1 MTSQGRALSDWLD
14 GYMEYTEDS
23 EPPKMFHLWT
33 AISTIA
39 SAMQRKCYLRWGTLT
54 FYPNMYIVLVAPSGK
69 CRKGTAMD
77 PARDLLNTLA
87 LPLAAEATTRE
98 ALIRALREANSTN
111 FDPNTGDQHFHSSLS
126 IHSKELTVFLGYD
139 NQQLMMDLTDWFDCH
154 NRWTYRTKTQGD
166 DDIIG
171 VWVNLIGATT
181 PELIQT
187 ALPPDAIGGGLTS
200 RIIFVYESRKYKTAI
215 YPTPGDHDLYKGIIS
230 DLERIHLM
238 AGQFKVT
245 DEFVDIW
252 TEWYPAQEM
261 DPPNLGPNLSGY
273 LERRPTH
280 VMKLSMIVSASRS
293 SELLITG
300 DDINKAIKILH
311 ATERRMPQV
320 FSGVGKSQIISILPR
335 IMSYIAE
342 LKTVTKPKLMERFL
356 ADIDDFM
363 LDRVLKT
370 LQTMRYIKIVEQV
383 GKPTEIHY
391 TGEEAKSIL
400 GGKNNDDDA
409 GGNLKPTDSGREDN
423 TAGCGTHQH
432 QS

>member
-1 MTSQGRALSDWLD
+1 MTSQDRALSNWIDS
-14 GYMEYTEDS
+14 YMEYTEDS

-39 SAMQRKCYLRWGTLT
+39 SAMQRKCYLNWGTLT

-77 PARDLLNTLA
+77 PARELLNTLA

-98 ALIRALREANSTN
+98 ALIRALREANATN
-111 FDPNTGDQHFHSSLS
+111 FDPNSGDQHFHSSLT

-139 NQQLMMDLTDWFDCH
+139 NKQLMMDLTDWFDCH

-171 VWVNLIGATT
+171 IWVNLIGATT
-181 PELIQT
+181 PDLIQT

-200 RIIFVYESRKYKTAI
+200 RIIFVYESRKYKTVI
-215 YPTPGDHDLYKGIIS
+215 YPKPGDEELYKGIVS

-245 DEFVDIW
+245 DEFIDVW
-252 TEWYPAQEM
+252 SHWYPEQELN
-261 DPPNLGPNLSGY
+261 PPQLGSNLSGY

-280 VMKLSMIVSASRS
+280 VMKLSMILSAARS
-293 SELLITG
+293 SELVITKE
-300 DDINKAIKILH
+300 DIEKAIRILH

-356 ADIDDFM
+356 SDIDDFM

-370 LQTMRYIKIVEQV
+370 LQTMKYIKIIENV
-383 GKPTEIHY
+383 GKPTEIQY
-391 TGEEAKSIL
+391 TGEEAKTIL
-400 GGKNNDDDA
+400 GGKNNDEC
-409 GGNLKPTDSGREDN
+409 GGDFKPTNESREDN
-423 TAGCGTHQH
+423 TERSERA
-432 QS
+432 

>member
-1 MTSQGRALSDWLD
+1 MASQERALEDWLD

-87 LPLAAEATTRE
+87 LPLAAESTTRE

-126 IHSKELTVFLGYD
+126 IHAKELTVFLGYD
-139 NQQLMMDLTDWFDCH
+139 NHQLMMDLTDWFDCH

-181 PELIQT
+181 PELIQN
-187 ALPPDAIGGGLTS
+187 ALPPDAVGGGLTS
-200 RIIFVYESRKYKTAI
+200 RIVFVYESRKYKTAI
-215 YPTPGDHDLYKGIIS
+215 YPTPGDQNLYKGILS
-230 DLERIHLM
+230 DLERVHLM

-245 DEFVDIW
+245 DDFVDVW
-252 TEWYPAQEM
+252 SEWYPAQEM
-261 DPPNLGPNLSGY
+261 EPPNLGPNLSGY

-280 VMKLSMIVSASRS
+280 IMKLSMIISASRS

-300 DDINKAIKILH
+300 DDINKAINVLH
-311 ATERRMPQV
+311 ATEKRMPQV

-342 LKTVTKPKLMERFL
+342 LKTVTKPKLMERFI

-370 LQTMRYIKIVEQV
+370 LQTMKYIQIVEHV

-391 TGEEAKSIL
+391 TGEEAKSII
-400 GGKNNDDDA
+400 GE
-409 GGNLKPTDSGREDN
+409 EDN
-423 TAGCGTHQH
+423 DT
-432 QS
+432 

>member
-1 MTSQGRALSDWLD
+1 MTSQGRALPDWLD
-14 GYMEYTEDS
+14 AYMEYTEDS

-33 AISTIA
+33 AISTVA
-39 SAMQRKCYLRWGTLT
+39 SALQRKCYLRWGTLT

-77 PARDLLNTLA
+77 PARDLLDALA
-87 LPLAAEATTRE
+87 MPLAAEATTRE
-98 ALIRALREANSTN
+98 ALIRALRDANSTN
-111 FDPNTGDQHFHSSLS
+111 FDPNTGDQQFHSSLT

-139 NQQLMMDLTDWFDCH
+139 NKQLMMDLTDWFDCH

-200 RIIFVYESRKYKTAI
+200 RIIFIFESRKYKTSI
-215 YPTPGDHDLYKGIIS
+215 YPKPGDPELYRKIIS

-245 DEFVDIW
+245 DDFIDIW
-252 TEWYPAQEM
+252 TQWYPDQEIH
-261 DPPNLGPNLSGY
+261 PPQLGGNLSGY
-273 LERRPTH
+273 MERRPTH
-280 VMKLSMIVSASRS
+280 IMKLSMIISASRS
-293 SELLITG
+293 SDLIITG
-300 DDINKAIKILH
+300 PDIEKAIRILE
-311 ATERRMPQV
+311 ATEKKMPQA

-342 LKTVTKPKLMERFL
+342 VKIISKPKLMERFL

-370 LQTMRYIKIVEQV
+370 LQTMQYISIVDKV
-383 GKPTEIHY
+383 GQPIEIHY
-391 TGEEAKSIL
+391 TGEKAKSIL
-400 GGKNNDDDA
+400 GDSHDTN
-409 GGNLKPTDSGREDN
+409 SGRDPGETAPRGEDN
-423 TAGCGTHQH
+423 QGGTQGV
-432 QS
+432 

>member
-1 MTSQGRALSDWLD
+1 MTSQGRALPDWLD
-14 GYMEYTEDS
+14 AYMEYTEDS

-33 AISTIA
+33 AISTVG
-39 SAMQRKCYLRWGTLT
+39 SALQRKCYLRWGTLT

-77 PARDLLNTLA
+77 PARDLLDALA
-87 LPLAAEATTRE
+87 MPLAAEATTRE
-98 ALIRALREANSTN
+98 ALIRALRDANSTN
-111 FDPNTGDQHFHSSLS
+111 FDPNTGDQQFHSSLT

-139 NQQLMMDLTDWFDCH
+139 NKQLMMDLTDWFDCH

-200 RIIFVYESRKYKTAI
+200 RIIFIFESRKYKTSI
-215 YPTPGDHDLYKGIIS
+215 YPKPGDPELYRKIIS

-245 DEFVDIW
+245 DDFIDIW
-252 TEWYPAQEM
+252 TQWYPDQEIH
-261 DPPNLGPNLSGY
+261 PPQLGGNLSGY
-273 LERRPTH
+273 MERRPTH
-280 VMKLSMIVSASRS
+280 IMKLSMIISASRS
-293 SELLITG
+293 SDLIITG
-300 DDINKAIKILH
+300 PDIEKAIRILE
-311 ATERRMPQV
+311 ATEKKMPQA

-342 LKTVTKPKLMERFL
+342 VKIISKPKLMERFL

-370 LQTMRYIKIVEQV
+370 LQTMQYISIVDKV
-383 GKPTEIHY
+383 GQPIEIHY
-391 TGEEAKSIL
+391 TGEKAKSIL
-400 GGKNNDDDA
+400 GDSHDTN
-409 GGNLKPTDSGREDN
+409 SGRDPGETAPRGEDN
-423 TAGCGTHQH
+423 QGGTQGV
-432 QS
+432 

>member
-39 SAMQRKCYLRWGTLT
+39 SALQRKCYLCWGTLT
-54 FYPNMYIVLVAPSGK
+54 FYPNLYVVLVAPSGK

-111 FDPNTGDQHFHSSLS
+111 FDPNTGDQHFHSSLT

-200 RIIFVYESRKYKTAI
+200 RIIFVFESRKYKTAI
-215 YPTPGDHDLYKGIIS
+215 YPTPGNQDLYKGLIS

-245 DEFVDIW
+245 DEFINIW
-252 TEWYPAQEM
+252 SEWYPAQEM

-280 VMKLSMIVSASRS
+280 VMKLSMVMSASRS
-293 SELLITG
+293 SDLLITG

-311 ATERRMPQV
+311 ATEKRMPQV

-342 LKTVTKPKLMERFL
+342 LKMVTKPKLIERFI

-370 LQTMRYIKIVEQV
+370 LQTMRYIKIIEQV

-400 GGKNNDDDA
+400 GGKNNDNDI
-409 GGNLKPTDSGREDN
+409 GGSFKPTDIRREDIS
-423 TAGCGTHQH
+423 TGCGE
-432 QS
+432 S

>member
-1 MTSQGRALSDWLD
+1 MTSQGRALPDWLD
-14 GYMEYTEDS
+14 AYMEYTEDS

-33 AISTIA
+33 AISTVA
-39 SAMQRKCYLRWGTLT
+39 SALQRKCYLRWGTLT

-77 PARDLLNTLA
+77 PARDLLDALA
-87 LPLAAEATTRE
+87 MPLAAEATTRE
-98 ALIRALREANSTN
+98 ALIRALRDANSTN
-111 FDPNTGDQHFHSSLS
+111 FDPNTGDQQFHSSLT

-139 NQQLMMDLTDWFDCH
+139 NKQLMMDLTDWFDCH

-200 RIIFVYESRKYKTAI
+200 RIIFIFESRKYKTSI
-215 YPTPGDHDLYKGIIS
+215 YPKPGDPELYRKIIS

-245 DEFVDIW
+245 DDFIDIW
-252 TEWYPAQEM
+252 TQWYPDQEIH
-261 DPPNLGPNLSGY
+261 PPQLGGNLSGY
-273 LERRPTH
+273 MERRPTH
-280 VMKLSMIVSASRS
+280 IMKLSMIISASRS
-293 SELLITG
+293 SDLIITG
-300 DDINKAIKILH
+300 PDIEKAIRILEG
-311 ATERRMPQV
+311 TEKKMPQA

-342 LKTVTKPKLMERFL
+342 VKIISKPKLMERFL

-370 LQTMRYIKIVEQV
+370 LQTMQYISIVDKV
-383 GKPTEIHY
+383 GQPIEIHY
-391 TGEEAKSIL
+391 TGEKAKSIL
-400 GGKNNDDDA
+400 GDSHDTN
-409 GGNLKPTDSGREDN
+409 SGRDPGETAPRGEDN
-423 TAGCGTHQH
+423 QGGTQGV
-432 QS
+432 

>member
-1 MTSQGRALSDWLD
+1 MTSQGRALPDWLD
-14 GYMEYTEDS
+14 AYMEYTEDS
-23 EPPKMFHLWT
+23 EPPKMFHLWS

-39 SAMQRKCYLRWGTLT
+39 SALQRKCYLRWGTLT

-77 PARDLLNTLA
+77 PARDLLDALA

-98 ALIRALREANSTN
+98 ALIRALRDANSTN
-111 FDPNTGDQHFHSSLS
+111 FDPNTGDQQFHSSLT

-139 NQQLMMDLTDWFDCH
+139 NKQLMMDLTDWFDCH

-200 RIIFVYESRKYKTAI
+200 RIIFVFESRKYKTAI
-215 YPTPGDHDLYKGIIS
+215 YPEPGDPELYRKIIS

-245 DEFVDIW
+245 DEFIDIW
-252 TEWYPAQEM
+252 TQWYPDQEIN
-261 DPPNLGPNLSGY
+261 PPNLGPNLSGY
-273 LERRPTH
+273 MERRPTH
-280 VMKLSMIVSASRS
+280 VMKLSMIMSASRS
-293 SELLITG
+293 GDLIITG
-300 DDINKAIKILH
+300 DDINKAIRIIQ
-311 ATERRMPQV
+311 ATEKKMPQV

-342 LKTVTKPKLMERFL
+342 VKSITKPKLMERFL
-356 ADIDDFM
+356 ADIDDYM

-370 LQTMRYIKIVEQV
+370 LQTMRYINIVDKV
-383 GKPTEIHY
+383 GQPIEIHY
-391 TGEEAKSIL
+391 TGEQAKSIL
-400 GGKNNDDDA
+400 GDKNDHN
-409 GGNLKPTDSGREDN
+409 PTRDTREIN
-423 TAGCGTHQH
+423 
-432 QS
+432 

>member
-1 MTSQGRALSDWLD
+1 MSRALLDWID
-14 GYMEYTEDS
+14 AYMEYTEDS

-87 LPLAAEATTRE
+87 LPLAAESTTRE

-126 IHSKELTVFLGYD
+126 IHAKELTVFLGYD

-181 PELIQT
+181 PELIQN
-187 ALPPDAIGGGLTS
+187 ALPPDAVGGGLTS
-200 RIIFVYESRKYKTAI
+200 RIVFVYESRKYKTAI
-215 YPTPGDHDLYKGIIS
+215 YPTPGDQDLYKGILS
-230 DLERIHLM
+230 DLERVHLM

-252 TEWYPAQEM
+252 SEWYPAQEM
-261 DPPNLGPNLSGY
+261 EPPNLGPNLSGY

-280 VMKLSMIVSASRS
+280 IMKLSMIVSASRS

-300 DDINKAIKILH
+300 DDINKAINVLH
-311 ATERRMPQV
+311 ATEKRMPQV

-342 LKTVTKPKLMERFL
+342 LKTVTKPKLMERFI

-370 LQTMRYIKIVEQV
+370 LQTMKYIQIVEHV
-383 GKPTEIHY
+383 GKPTEVHY

-400 GGKNNDDDA
+400 GG
-409 GGNLKPTDSGREDN
+409 EDN
-423 TAGCGTHQH
+423 E
-432 QS
+432 